1 MLTDEITLLGGLD
14 FTVGD
19 ECLMCCNVGDISP
32 ALQLFRHGDRSPI
45 RAYPT
50 DPYQEKDWPQGFGQ
64 LSQVLACPILR
75 NNDWGKKYESWPF
88 IVSCA
93 SWK

>member
-1 MLTDEITLLGGLD
+1 MVN
-14 FTVGD
+14 FTIED
-19 ECLMCCNVGDISP
+19 KCFLWRKLSNVSP

-50 DPYQEKDWPQGFGQ
+50 DPHQEKDWPQGFGQ
-64 LSQVLACPILR
+64 LSQVFIFPILSYD
-75 NNDWGKKYESWPF
+75 NNKIYECWPF

-93 SWK
+93 FWI